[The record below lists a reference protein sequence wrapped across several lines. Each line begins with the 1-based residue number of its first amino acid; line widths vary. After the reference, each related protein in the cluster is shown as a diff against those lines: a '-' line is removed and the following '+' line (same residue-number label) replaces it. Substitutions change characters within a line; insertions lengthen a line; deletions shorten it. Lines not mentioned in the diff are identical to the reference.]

1 MNKLYGDILV
11 VIYLFFPHY
20 MARTGLKPIGPIGPN
35 QTPQLRGPLCR
46 YILSVVQVH
55 TTTHCRFYREQYW
68 APQLLRP
75 ALIVNMIVQ
84 QLDLHSPVQII
95 AQIRNGKSFILQS
108 DKFQTIVDFF
118 PTQIYENTHRQIY
131 IQQTMKQ

>member
-11 VIYLFFPHY
+11 VICLSFPHY
-20 MARTGLKPIGPIGPN
+20 MARTGLKPIGPIGSN

-95 AQIRNGKSFILQS
+95 AQKRNGKSFIYSRISFKLLWTFFRHRYMKIHI
-108 DKFQTIVDFF
+108 DKYTFS
-118 PTQIYENTHRQIY
+118 
-131 IQQTMKQ
+131 KQ